1 MVVEHEKLLLLRH
14 LLQRSNQP
22 IVAIEFTNMLVDRI
36 IAKSATTDSPKEYL
50 DFYNFLERHAKDL
63 YSAEVARSLRVK
75 LINASFD
82 IAAILTKNENR
93 TLIDNIFDLNDP
105 LRD

>member
-1 MVVEHEKLLLLRH
+1 M
-14 LLQRSNQP
+14 P
-22 IVAIEFTNMLVDRI
+22 IELTNRLVDRI
-36 IAKSATTDSPKEYL
+36 IAKSFSTEIPKEYL

-63 YSAEVARSLRVK
+63 YSVEVARPLRAK

-82 IAAILTKNENR
+82 IATILTKSENR